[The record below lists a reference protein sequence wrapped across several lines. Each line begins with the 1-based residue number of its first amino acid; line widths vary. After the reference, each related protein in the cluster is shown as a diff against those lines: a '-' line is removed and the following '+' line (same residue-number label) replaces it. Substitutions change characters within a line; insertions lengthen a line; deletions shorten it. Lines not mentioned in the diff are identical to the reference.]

1 MGVYGVSQGLQEDT
15 LTISSA
21 PENLQVCVLQEK
33 ILRPLWQ
40 VFSVLRMTSMCKEN
54 DHMIITGG
62 VSGKGLIMEGFITLA
77 SVVLV

>member
-1 MGVYGVSQGLQEDT
+1 MSAQGLQEDT

-21 PENLQVCVLQEK
+21 PENLPVRVCVLQEK

-54 DHMIITGG
+54 DHMIITRE
-62 VSGKGLIMEGFITLA
+62 VSDKGLIMEGFITLA

>member
-1 MGVYGVSQGLQEDT
+1 
-15 LTISSA
+15 
-21 PENLQVCVLQEK
+21 
-33 ILRPLWQ
+33 
-40 VFSVLRMTSMCKEN
+40 MCKEN